1 MKVDNKLLRWSLFG
15 GAVYFFMVCAV
26 HLFSFKIPV
35 FNIYFSL
42 SAYSYQNIIISFL
55 AFGWGMFFLSTYSSV
70 KKFELTS
77 TKYVIIA
84 SYAAVFGM
92 LIINGFIDFEE
103 FGKKIVV
110 SYFWLQTVLFL
121 LYPTWLLILYLQM
134 NKRQEYQQPNAN
146 QPGQFPNQSRA
157 HAQYN
162 SEQEWYARKWR

>member
-1 MKVDNKLLRWSLFG
+1 MKIDNKLLRWSLFG
-15 GAVYFFMVCAV
+15 GSVYFFIVCAV
-26 HLFSFKIPV
+26 HLFSLKIPF

-55 AFGWGMFFLSTYSSV
+55 AFGWGMFFLSAYSSV
-70 KKFELTS
+70 KNYELTS

-84 SYAAVFGM
+84 AYAAVLGM

-103 FGKKIVV
+103 FGKKIVI
-110 SYFWLQTVLFL
+110 SYFWLQTILFL

-134 NKRQEYQQPNAN
+134 NKRQEYQQSNKFQN
-146 QPGQFPNQSRA
+146 VQFPKQQKA
-157 HAQYN
+157 HTQYN